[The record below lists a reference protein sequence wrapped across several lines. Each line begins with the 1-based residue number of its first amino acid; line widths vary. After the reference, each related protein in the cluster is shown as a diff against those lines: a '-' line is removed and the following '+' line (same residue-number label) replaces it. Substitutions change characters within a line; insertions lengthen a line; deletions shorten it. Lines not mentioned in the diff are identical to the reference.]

1 MGSNLLRVLR
11 ASPLGF
17 PKEREHKGDDTA
29 REEPGSPT
37 DRFADLRDD
46 VASEGRAK
54 AFTTHC
60 PADSPEQEPSSQAHR
75 DHGKDP
81 CESPPHSRVDQP
93 PDQQPDEKKKSRNNH
108 ILWANPPVRRE
119 EPAQQ
124 PRADSNRTRG
134 EEFRVPPLHGQVG
147 DAPDQQPYGK
157 TQQYE
162 REEWFHCDLTFR
174 RERSDKIFLQ
184 QSGRYRIP
192 PDGPSYRPL
201 IALSTSTASSTAIG
215 NRIPIRM

>member
-75 DHGKDP
+75 DHGKEP

-93 PDQQPDEKKKSRNNH
+93 PDQQPDEKKKPRDDH
-108 ILWANPPVRRE
+108 ILWANPPIRRE

-124 PRADSNRTRG
+124 PHADSNRTRG

-147 DAPDQQPYGK
+147 DAPDQQPDGK

-162 REEWFHCDLTFR
+162 REEWFHCFA
-174 RERSDKIFLQ
+174 
-184 QSGRYRIP
+184 P
-192 PDGPSYRPL
+192 
-201 IALSTSTASSTAIG
+201 LSTPSPISPSHEP
-215 NRIPIRM
+215 IPSRWPPSRRVILWLRACETFD